1 MGGTALIVHL
11 LAFSTPH
18 KSNVV
23 NTVGSDDSVDN
34 KNLKESAYRR
44 FQNEFLFVPY
54 GGSAPS
60 ENGNTPLK
68 MISCDGKVPGTN
80 LDLTHWTDNTT
91 PDTLYADTS
100 TEIAL
105 NFAAS
110 RLLFI
115 SAAESGDFGEWTSD
129 EGLMLDCALESILY
143 DFDDE
148 ASAYNRA
155 LDILPSLL
163 SALSGEI
170 EEGSE
175 SRIESFWKEGLNE
188 ANDDWDAV
196 QSGRVIVS
204 KAKAGRMALVMEE
217 ERVSNNGQRRLG
229 SYALYRALRDLGL
242 AGGQP
247 GAVTRVLR
255 ATLDDNN
262 DVGSKR
268 WKYEYEMP
276 GHGWVKRLVS
286 RETVPHIDADCLSS
300 NLNEKFPKSKWAS
313 GGSSGLV
320 SICHTIE
327 SSDVQPETLMNTL
340 LDLDEGLR

>member
-1 MGGTALIVHL
+1 L
-11 LAFSTPH
+11 S
-18 KSNVV
+18 SN
-23 NTVGSDDSVDN
+23 DRD
-34 KNLKESAYRR
+34 
-44 FQNEFLFVPY
+44 
-54 GGSAPS
+54 
-60 ENGNTPLK
+60 GNTYEEYDNALVLNNHYDTDGVLSVWSCLQPALALK
-68 MISCDGKVPGTN
+68 HRN
-80 LDLTHWTDNTT
+80 LL
-91 PDTLYADTS
+91 
-100 TEIAL
+100 
-105 NFAAS
+105 
-110 RLLFI
+110 I